1 MAFSFY
7 TVRPEYCDFLRQKD
21 PCVPYTMDAKSIRPF
36 IGILFTVNGF
46 HYYAPLTSP
55 KPKHIHM
62 KNQVDFMKI
71 RNGELGAINNFNN
84 MIPVPISCLSR
95 VEIRRKEGDCAQDI
109 AYIRIS
115 FPIRCPGAILTEM
128 RSSGRP
134 ENRMKSL
141 SKGRHGSSLLNGVA
155 ILHWMN
161 RDAWNTAE
169 ILQKINHSKR
179 YGTVGLS
186 LYGNGSGKCQ

>member
-71 RNGELGAINNFNN
+71 RNGELRAINFNN

-95 VEIRRKEGDCAQDI
+95 VEIRIKEGDCPQDI
-109 AYIRIS
+109 AYKN
-115 FPIRCPGAILTEM
+115 L
-128 RSSGRP
+128 
-134 ENRMKSL
+134 L
-141 SKGRHGSSLLNGVA
+141 SNQLSWCNSHRN
-155 ILHWMN
+155 
-161 RDAWNTAE
+161 E
-169 ILQKINHSKR
+169 ILRQAGK
-179 YGTVGLS
+179 
-186 LYGNGSGKCQ
+186 LYGIIVQGKAWKQLAERCCNFTLDEQRCLEYSRNSSEN